1 MKSQSNKQVMKNTRL
16 IVAKS
21 TLAFSALVTLIGS
34 TVVSAPGAYA
44 YSGPYDPS
52 TGLGSRNCILQGLGP
67 DQDSLLPP
75 EVVPMD
81 STAAAN
87 YQASQSQPAQMNPYS
102 APAAAANHAMSQAP
116 TAAAAAPAAAMQSSQ
131 EWRKAAF
138 DSLMNN
144 PSAQPAFGTQQ
155 PQMAANNGSQ
165 AGMGQSGWTGANG
178 QPMQAPAQ
186 SQTLSGQTQQQS
198 YPKKNSGP
206 SKIAGVAHMASMA
219 TMFGSGALTG
229 ALMTRG
235 SSPMGFY
242 GPGLMGASMMNYGL
256 RSGFGGW

>member
-1 MKSQSNKQVMKNTRL
+1 MKNTRL

-44 YSGPYDPS
+44 YNGSVDPA
-52 TGLGSRNCILQGLGP
+52 TGAGTMNCIAQALGP

-75 EVVPMD
+75 EVVPLD
-81 STAAAN
+81 STAGAS
-87 YQASQSQPAQMNPYS
+87 YQASQQQAAQMNPYS
-102 APAAAANHAMSQAP
+102 APATPSNNSMSQAP
-116 TAAAAAPAAAMQSSQ
+116 AAAAASSAPAQAMQSSQ

-144 PSAQPAFGTQQ
+144 PSAQPTFGTQQ
-155 PQMAANNGSQ
+155 PQMAAQNGSQ
-165 AGMGQSGWTGANG
+165 SGVGQSGWTGANG

-186 SQTLSGQTQQQS
+186 SQTLSGQAQQQS

-206 SKIAGVAHMASMA
+206 GKLSSVAHMASMA

-229 ALMTRG
+229 ALMTR
-235 SSPMGFY
+235 SYSPMGFY

-256 RSGFGGW
+256 RNGFMGW

>member
-16 IVAKS
+16 IVAKL
-21 TLAFSALVTLIGS
+21 TLAFSALVILIGS

-44 YSGPYDPS
+44 YSGPYDQS
-52 TGLGSRNCILQGLGP
+52 TGLGSRNCIVQGLGP

-81 STAAAN
+81 STAGAN
-87 YQASQSQPAQMNPYS
+87 YQASQQQAAQMNPAVVDS
-102 APAAAANHAMSQAP
+102 HAMSQAP
-116 TAAAAAPAAAMQSSQ
+116 AAAAPAQAMQSSQ

-144 PSAQPAFGTQQ
+144 PSAQPVFGTQQ
-155 PQMAANNGSQ
+155 PQMAAMNGSQ
-165 AGMGQSGWTGANG
+165 AGVGQSGWTGANG

-186 SQTLSGQTQQQS
+186 SQTLSGQAQQQS
-198 YPKKNSGP
+198 FPKKNSGP
-206 SKIAGVAHMASMA
+206 SKLASVAHMASMA

-229 ALMTRG
+229 ALMTR
-235 SSPMGFY
+235 SYSPLGFY

-256 RSGFGGW
+256 RNGFGGW